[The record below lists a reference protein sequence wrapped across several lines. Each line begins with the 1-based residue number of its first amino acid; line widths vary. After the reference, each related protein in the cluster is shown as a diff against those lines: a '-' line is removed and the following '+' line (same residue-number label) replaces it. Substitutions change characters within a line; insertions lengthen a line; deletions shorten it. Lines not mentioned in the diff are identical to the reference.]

1 MHHKEFAIGHHSVHC
16 LNEMHFPTVTCSGRC
31 DPHLRKHR
39 CVGVR
44 QGQRG
49 DCAGYGG
56 RRDYRW
62 RGRCRHIDST
72 DVVVAAT
79 GKRDANQALATSDCC
94 DCCAVGL
101 RKWHGL
107 WCGDQAIMR
116 RGVSGKGGRASWW
129 WGLARVGAGC
139 VLVGMGC
146 VQMEKTEMGG
156 RTDAAVWQPV
166 KGLPSITKSCAAAS
180 SCLLDSSSLTFRF
193 PILFFAL
200 CRRRTSREQ
209 ILASAMRREAWRRM
223 LTEQARARAAAAR
236 VLVAGRSLAL
246 PKLLA
251 PRAGHCFGW
260 HQDHVVEW
268 LQYVCGPRTPDT
280 RRICAH
286 RERETSQSHRS
297 ILRGNGREDAHGCH
311 QDVRTAPH
319 HRREARAP
327 RARPTSLVINRV
339 QSTTLIASRCGGQV
353 VQMHSWGASAS
364 RPSGGS

>member
-1 MHHKEFAIGHHSVHC
+1 
-16 LNEMHFPTVTCSGRC
+16 
-31 DPHLRKHR
+31 
-39 CVGVR
+39 
-44 QGQRG
+44 
-49 DCAGYGG
+49 
-56 RRDYRW
+56 
-62 RGRCRHIDST
+62 
-72 DVVVAAT
+72 
-79 GKRDANQALATSDCC
+79 
-94 DCCAVGL
+94 
-101 RKWHGL
+101 
-107 WCGDQAIMR
+107 
-116 RGVSGKGGRASWW
+116 
-129 WGLARVGAGC
+129 
-139 VLVGMGC
+139 MGC
-146 VQMEKTEMGG
+146 VQINGEDGDG
-156 RTDAAVWQPV
+156 WAYGCSGVAASQGVAERHQILRCRFLFRGLFFL
-166 KGLPSITKSCAAAS
+166 GLPLSN
-180 SCLLDSSSLTFRF
+180 
-193 PILFFAL
+193 PILRLARTAL
-200 CRRRTSREQ
+200 CRRRTSRVQ

-327 RARPTSLVINRV
+327 RARPTSLVHCNQSGAINNIDSIAVWR
-339 QSTTLIASRCGGQV
+339 ASRANALVGRELAGLPGVIKPEAEQ
-353 VQMHSWGASAS
+353 
-364 RPSGGS
+364 

>member
-1 MHHKEFAIGHHSVHC
+1 
-16 LNEMHFPTVTCSGRC
+16 
-31 DPHLRKHR
+31 
-39 CVGVR
+39 
-44 QGQRG
+44 
-49 DCAGYGG
+49 
-56 RRDYRW
+56 
-62 RGRCRHIDST
+62 
-72 DVVVAAT
+72 
-79 GKRDANQALATSDCC
+79 
-94 DCCAVGL
+94 
-101 RKWHGL
+101 
-107 WCGDQAIMR
+107 MR

-129 WGLARVGAGC
+129 WGLTRVGAGC

-146 VQMEKTEMGG
+146 VQINGEDGDG
-156 RTDAAVWQPV
+156 WAYGCSGVAASQGVAERHQILRCRFLFRGLFFL
-166 KGLPSITKSCAAAS
+166 GLPLSN
-180 SCLLDSSSLTFRF
+180 
-193 PILFFAL
+193 PILRLARTAL
-200 CRRRTSREQ
+200 CRRRTSRVQ
-209 ILASAMRREAWRRM
+209 ILASAMRRKAWRRM

-339 QSTTLIASRCGGQV
+339 QSTTLIAPRCGGQV